1 MLRNKLRQ
9 FAKATTI
16 AFSVAALSAFVL
28 APSKT
33 ANAGGTLRIGM
44 TAADIPTS
52 FGQPDNGFEGFR
64 FMGLMLYDGLI
75 NWDLTAVDG
84 PSGVGGVDD
93 YPTGKARL
101 AYERHLAAR
110 KRLDAECDQAD
121 RELEESLG
129 VLLTAASG
137 LVEDVDGA
145 EDHSPDDEGFN
156 LLVGGGAGQAA
167 KSNDS
172 GTTGTNEAAPA
183 A

>member
-1 MLRNKLRQ
+1 MQDPPKPRKPSTYAEVLDGARCYADACRRAEVLHRKRTLAIEAERLADCDFDDASNEQ
-9 FAKATTI
+9 FAAY
-16 AFSVAALSAFVL
+16 LE
-28 APSKT
+28 
-33 ANAGGTLRIGM
+33 AGDRSM
-44 TAADIPTS
+44 
-52 FGQPDNGFEGFR
+52 GF
-64 FMGLMLYDGLI
+64 
-75 NWDLTAVDG
+75 TKAVDR
-84 PSGVGGVDD
+84 PSEVGGVDD

-137 LVEDVDGA
+137 LVEDADGS
-145 EDHSPDDEGFN
+145 EDHSPDNEGFN

-167 KSNDS
+167 ESDDS
-172 GTTGTNEAAPA
+172 GATGTNEAAPA

>member
-1 MLRNKLRQ
+1 MPCPPESRKPPTEAEVLDSARCYADARQ
-9 FAKATTI
+9 RTE
-16 AFSVAALSAFVL
+16 VL
-28 APSKT
+28 HRKRTLAVEAERLADCDFHDASNERLT
-33 ANAGGTLRIGM
+33 ANLEAGDRAMGF
-44 TAADIPTS
+44 TAV
-52 FGQPDNGFEGFR
+52 
-64 FMGLMLYDGLI
+64 
-75 NWDLTAVDG
+75 VDG

-137 LVEDVDGA
+137 LVEDADGS
-145 EDHSPDDEGFN
+145 EDHSPDNEGFN

-167 KSNDS
+167 ESDDS
-172 GTTGTNEAAPA
+172 GATGTNEAAPA

>member
-1 MLRNKLRQ
+1 MPYPPEPRKPSTD
-9 FAKATTI
+9 AE
-16 AFSVAALSAFVL
+16 VL
-28 APSKT
+28 DGARCY
-33 ANAGGTLRIGM
+33 ANARRRAEVLHRKQTLAIEAERL
-44 TAADIPTS
+44 ADCDLHDAS
-52 FGQPDNGFEGFR
+52 NERLNANLKAGDRAMGFT
-64 FMGLMLYDGLI
+64 MP
-75 NWDLTAVDG
+75 VDP

-110 KRLDAECDQAD
+110 KRLDAECDQAN

-129 VLLTAASG
+129 VLLTAASC
-137 LVEDVDGA
+137 LVEDVDGS

-167 KSNDS
+167 ESNDR